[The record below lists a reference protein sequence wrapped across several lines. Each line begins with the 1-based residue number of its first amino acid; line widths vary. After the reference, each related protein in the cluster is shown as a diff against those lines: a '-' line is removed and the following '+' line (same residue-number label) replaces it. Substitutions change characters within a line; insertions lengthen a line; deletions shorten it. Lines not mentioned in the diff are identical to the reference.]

1 MKIGSVQNRQPAFNG
16 LEKLAVGSLFVKN
29 GALKG
34 VLSDYA
40 RMYHK
45 NFLACAYNDLQ
56 IGMQD
61 EMIRYSKKTGLVP
74 QWYIENLKYKGIQ
87 VPEDFMSGNEDVMIA
102 TGGKDIDKL
111 TKFVKKRFAW
121 QKIDII
127 RARLQYLFSSK
138 YKGMPK
144 DNRYYSSMMEV
155 LNKYRG
161 RTDKFLAENN
171 AENITLEQIIARIA
185 NAN

>member
-1 MKIGSVQNRQPAFNG
+1 
-16 LEKLAVGSLFVKN
+16 
-29 GALKG
+29 
-34 VLSDYA
+34 
-40 RMYHK
+40 
-45 NFLACAYNDLQ
+45 
-56 IGMQD
+56 
-61 EMIRYSKKTGLVP
+61 
-74 QWYIENLKYKGIQ
+74 
-87 VPEDFMSGNEDVMIA
+87 MSGNEDVMIA